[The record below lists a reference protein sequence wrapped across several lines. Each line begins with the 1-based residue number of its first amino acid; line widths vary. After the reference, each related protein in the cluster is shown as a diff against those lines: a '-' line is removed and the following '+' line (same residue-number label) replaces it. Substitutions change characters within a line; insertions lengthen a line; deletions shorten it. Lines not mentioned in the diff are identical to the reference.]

1 MKRVIAHWTAGA
13 GRASAEDKAHY
24 HRLVEYDGTVVAGA
38 EAVEDNIVTSD
49 GDYAAHTLRLNTGS
63 IGVAMCGM
71 RGAVEHPFD
80 AGPSP
85 LNEAQFNAFCKLVAD
100 LCVEYGIR
108 HTPDGPHACRGPDN
122 AWGAAA
128 GQMGCCAAALAG
140 RSPRGSIS
148 R

>member
-13 GRASAEDKAHY
+13 GRASAKDKAHY

-71 RGAVEHPFD
+71 RYPYYATNGT
-80 AGPSP
+80 
-85 LNEAQFNAFCKLVAD
+85 
-100 LCVEYGIR
+100 
-108 HTPDGPHACRGPDN
+108 HTCRGPDN

-128 GQMGCCAAALAG
+128 GQMGRCAAALAR
-140 RSPRGSIS
+140 RSPRGSI
-148 R
+148 RR